1 MPRVK
6 RHVSKKTTAFLL
18 NKKADRKAERSANAE
33 NRRQKVAAKKA
44 IHEAKLAEM
53 SEEARAA
60 YDTKALRKREGRQ
73 RWLDEYRTLDKQTKL
88 ERRVAKKNAT
98 QAKRVARAA
107 RKEAKLKLAQE
118 RSTKR
123 DYRNNFKAMKSFWR
137 RTKGE
142 SPAQTKQM
150 KKALYGQFK
159 DAHWKEAHWDKYEN
173 AKTKRRDAYRAKKAT
188 TNLLARRKEPATIS
202 YGMV

>member
-1 MPRVK
+1 MAR
-6 RHVSKKTTAFLL
+6 RKKTIAKKTAEEREH
-18 NKKADRKAERSANAE
+18 RKAERAANAE
-33 NRRQKVAAKKA
+33 NRRQKVAARKA
-44 IHEAKLAEM
+44 AHVAKLAEL
-53 SEEARAA
+53 SEEAGAA

-118 RSTKR
+118 RSTTR

-173 AKTKRRDAYRAKKAT
+173 AKTKRRDAYRAKKSYYQLT
-188 TNLLARRKEPATIS
+188 SKKKES
-202 YGMV
+202 HKNSRGRL

>member
-33 NRRQKVAAKKA
+33 NRRQKVAARKA

-107 RKEAKLKLAQE
+107 RKEAKLKLAQV
-118 RSTKR
+118 RSAKR
-123 DYRNNFKAMKSFWR
+123 DFRNNYKAMKSSWR
-137 RTKGE
+137 RTEGE
-142 SPAQTKQM
+142 SPQQTKQM
-150 KKALYGQFK
+150 KKALLYTVNSRMLIGKIPIGINMRMLKQ
-159 DAHWKEAHWDKYEN
+159 KEEML
-173 AKTKRRDAYRAKKAT
+173 TEQKK
-188 TNLLARRKEPATIS
+188 LLPS
-202 YGMV
+202 Y